1 MDKNNFFFAGG
12 GLILGLIIG
21 FFVANS
27 INRSA
32 ISQQTTAQNTQNAPV
47 LPQQQS
53 VAVQSSQNGMMPQV
67 AETLEKAKNEP
78 NNFEAQTKAGD
89 MYAQI
94 QKFDKA
100 IEFYEQAHRINLTDY
115 DTIVKIGNAY
125 FDMRRFEDAE
135 KWYAQ
140 ALEKNPDDVNVR
152 TDLGTTFV
160 ERKNPDFDRAV
171 KEFQISLQKNPRH
184 EPTLYNLGVAY
195 FKKGD
200 SAEAQKTLRLFESI
214 NPQSELMTRLRQ
226 VISVK

>member
-1 MDKNNFFFAGG
+1 
-12 GLILGLIIG
+12 
-21 FFVANS
+21 
-27 INRSA
+27 
-32 ISQQTTAQNTQNAPV
+32 
-47 LPQQQS
+47 
-53 VAVQSSQNGMMPQV
+53 
-67 AETLEKAKNEP
+67 
-78 NNFEAQTKAGD
+78 
-89 MYAQI
+89 
-94 QKFDKA
+94 
-100 IEFYEQAHRINLTDY
+100 
-115 DTIVKIGNAY
+115 
-125 FDMRRFEDAE
+125 
-135 KWYAQ
+135 
-140 ALEKNPDDVNVR
+140 VNVR